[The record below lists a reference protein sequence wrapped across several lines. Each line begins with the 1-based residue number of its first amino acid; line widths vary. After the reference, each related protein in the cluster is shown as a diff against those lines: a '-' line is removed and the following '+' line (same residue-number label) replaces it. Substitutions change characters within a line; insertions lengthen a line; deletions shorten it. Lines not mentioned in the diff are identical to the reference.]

1 MLRTIL
7 GSALALMLL
16 TTTATAA
23 EGDSEC
29 LKAGESIGAFYV
41 TKVAGAEE
49 DGVEKGQDLCY
60 RCLYGSR
67 PMVMVFARKTDGD
80 VPELVKKLDAAIATN
95 DSAQLKGFVTLIG
108 KDASALKQE
117 GEKMVKQ
124 TGAKNVPFT
133 VAKETETGP
142 AAYRIPADADVT
154 IVFANE
160 SQVVGTHT
168 FASDKIDLSTLVEQV
183 EQAIN

>member
-29 LKAGESIGAFYV
+29 LKAGESISAFYV
-41 TKVAGAEE
+41 TKVAGADE

-67 PMVMVFARKTDGD
+67 PMVMVFARKTDGN
-80 VPELVKKLDAAIATN
+80 VPALVKKLDDAIAAN
-95 DSAQLKGFVTLIG
+95 ESAQLKGFVTLIG

-117 GEKMVKQ
+117 GEKMAKK

-133 VAKETETGP
+133 VAKETESGP

-154 IVFANE
+154 VVFANE

-168 FASDKIDLSTLVEQV
+168 YAADQIDISALAEQV
-183 EQAIN
+183 KQAIN